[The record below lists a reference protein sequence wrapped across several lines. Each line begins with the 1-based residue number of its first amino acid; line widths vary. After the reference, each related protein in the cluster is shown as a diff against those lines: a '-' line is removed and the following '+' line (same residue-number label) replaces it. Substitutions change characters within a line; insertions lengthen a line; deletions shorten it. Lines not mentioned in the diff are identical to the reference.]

1 MRKPG
6 LLIVE
11 DEANL
16 GETLRDYFRGK
27 GYDARWAANCGE
39 ADRLR
44 EEMGSGLDLAL
55 LDINLPDGNGLEL
68 ARAWRSLRRD
78 LVVVFLSAMND
89 PALRVEGLEIGA
101 EDYVTKPFEL
111 KELTLRFERILK
123 YRRQGEADPEEQSF
137 GKLAFWP
144 RRYEVRDGAGNIL
157 SLGQKEAAILQA
169 LLSRRGQVVSRDE
182 LIVDIWGEESFPTNR
197 TVDNYIVKLR
207 KWIESDPDGPL
218 RLVSVRGVGYKIER
232 EEST

>member
-1 MRKPG
+1 MRRPG

-27 GYDARWAANCGE
+27 GYDARWAASANE
-39 ADRLR
+39 ADKLR
-44 EEMGSGLDLAL
+44 DEMGPSLDLAL

-68 ARAWRSLRRD
+68 ARAWRGLRRD

-123 YRRQGEADPEEQSF
+123 YRRQGDADPEELRF
-137 GKLAFWP
+137 GKLTFWP
-144 RRYEVRDGAGNIL
+144 RRYEVRDAEGTVIP
-157 SLGQKEAAILQA
+157 LGQKEAAILQA
-169 LLSRRGQVVSRDE
+169 LLDRRGQVVSRDE
-182 LIVDIWGEESFPTNR
+182 LIEDIWGAESFPTNR

-207 KWIESDPDGPL
+207 KWCESDPSAPL
-218 RLVSVRGVGYKIER
+218 RIVSVRGVGYR
-232 EEST
+232 LD